1 MNNVLN
7 VEFETHP
14 GDEVR
19 PASKFFRSLLT
30 YNCRD
35 SFYLS

>member
-19 PASKFFRSLLT
+19 LASKFFRSLLT
-30 YNCRD
+30 YNCLD
-35 SFYLS
+35 FFI

>member
-7 VEFETHP
+7 VQVITAL

-19 PASKFFRSLLT
+19 LAPKFARGFSL
-30 YNCRD
+30 
-35 SFYLS
+35 